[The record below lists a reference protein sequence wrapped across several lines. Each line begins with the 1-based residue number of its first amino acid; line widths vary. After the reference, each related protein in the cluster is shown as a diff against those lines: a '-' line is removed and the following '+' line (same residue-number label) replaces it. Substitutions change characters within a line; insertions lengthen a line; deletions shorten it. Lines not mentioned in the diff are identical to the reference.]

1 MSTRSMRPW
10 ESRFTVKRFNC
21 VQPIAT
27 GFGRSGGS
35 ACGRTSD
42 RSAART
48 PRWGLGRAAAQ
59 WRRPTRR
66 LAHSQATES
75 GGDYAVSNSD
85 NDRASGRQGDCAAL
99 ARSPI
104 LSRYGAALMPDRRIA
119 SIENVMAD
127 CKRKMKIED
136 DMADSLEKEFAG

>member
-1 MSTRSMRPW
+1 LPQEPHVGGW
-10 ESRFTVKRFNC
+10 EEEQVGGGD
-21 VQPIAT
+21 QP
-27 GFGRSGGS
+27 GVM
-35 ACGRTSD
+35 
-42 RSAART
+42 
-48 PRWGLGRAAAQ
+48 
-59 WRRPTRR
+59 
-66 LAHSQATES
+66 AHSQATES